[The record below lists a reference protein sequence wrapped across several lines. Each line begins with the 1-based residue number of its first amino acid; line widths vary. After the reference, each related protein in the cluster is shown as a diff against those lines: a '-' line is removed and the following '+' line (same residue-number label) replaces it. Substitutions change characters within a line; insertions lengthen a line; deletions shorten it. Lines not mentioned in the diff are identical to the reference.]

1 MQEQP
6 QNLPLVE
13 RFHRAEHLARE
24 LSEHLQ
30 QALLPRIS
38 ALRHAAKIHDPVQ
51 VSDQEMLDHM
61 TAFTDAEAFATEIHS
76 KLRSYLLSIEHET
89 RRILNF

>member
-1 MQEQP
+1 MDDQP
-6 QNLPLVE
+6 QNVPLVE
-13 RFHRAEHLARE
+13 RFHRAEHLARD

-30 QALLPRIS
+30 QSLLPKIS
-38 ALRHAAKIHDPVQ
+38 ALRHAAKVHDVSA

-61 TAFTDAEAFATEIHS
+61 TAFTEAEAFASGVHD
-76 KLRSYLLSIEHET
+76 KLRAYLLSIEQET

>member
-38 ALRHAAKIHDPVQ
+38 ALRHAAKIHGPVQ

-76 KLRSYLLSIEHET
+76 KLRSFLLSIEHET
-89 RRILNF
+89 KRILNF

>member
-13 RFHRAEHLARE
+13 RFHRAEHLVRE

-30 QALLPRIS
+30 QSLLPRIS
-38 ALRHAAKIHDPVQ
+38 ALRQAAKIHEPAQ

-61 TAFTDAEAFATEIHS
+61 TAFTDAEAFAADIHS
-76 KLRSYLLSIEHET
+76 KLRDYLLSIEQET